1 MASATD
7 DRHQHLEELQKEVEF
22 LHNENQLLEG
32 HLQRVAASLLVSVAE
47 EERQKGTAKK
57 KSTGRKKEDW
67 HGLSLEEKN
76 EIVSTEIEIYQ
87 TAIERAQEAGER
99 ECMEVATMLSE
110 VDRRIAETKKD
121 MYEFKRDVIVGAEN
135 ARTGKTMAEKM
146 IKIMEERLKEKAAV
160 TDKLHCK
167 NHALKVQV
175 RKVEQQLHQKE
186 DMGEV
191 LHVVDFDQ
199 LKIENQ
205 QYLDRIE
212 ERNTEL
218 LRLKATTGKAVQVL
232 ADHKASLAT
241 LQAQKK
247 VLDKE
252 TAERK
257 EQLARFENDWTK
269 ANTDKTAAK
278 KTLQRLQAEQQDTDL
293 PQIIDYIKVKAEIG
307 DLEKKLT
314 DWGRKIEI
322 AEMDQ
327 ARTKKIH
334 LAMSALPNAATQLL

>member
-1 MASATD
+1 MASPLED
-7 DRHQHLEELQKEVEF
+7 MQSHLGDLLLKRNDRYCAGDVCWTFNSLSPP
-22 LHNENQLLEG
+22 LL
-32 HLQRVAASLLVSVAE
+32 RDAALT
-47 EERQKGTAKK
+47 QKGSTKK
-57 KSTGRKKEDW
+57 RGTSRGGGKKEEW

-76 EIVSTEIEIYQ
+76 EIVSTEIEVYQ
-87 TAIERAQEAGER
+87 AAIERAQEAGER

-110 VDRRIAETKKD
+110 VDRRVAETKKD

-135 ARTGKTMAEKM
+135 VRTGKTMAEKM
-146 IKIMEERLKEKAAV
+146 LKIMEERLKEKAAV
-160 TDKLHCK
+160 TEKLHSK

-175 RKVEQQLHQKE
+175 RKTEQQLHQKE

-241 LQAQKK
+241 LQAQRKM
-247 VLDKE
+247 LEKE

-257 EQLARFENDWTK
+257 EQLARFENDWSK

-278 KTLQRLQAEQQDTDL
+278 KTLQRLQAEQQDT
-293 PQIIDYIKVKAEIG
+293 
-307 DLEKKLT
+307 
-314 DWGRKIEI
+314 
-322 AEMDQ
+322 
-327 ARTKKIH
+327 
-334 LAMSALPNAATQLL
+334 

>member
-1 MASATD
+1 MASPSED
-7 DRHQHLEELQKEVEF
+7 MQSHLGDLQKEVDF

-32 HLQRVAASLLVSVAE
+32 YLQRVAASLLVSVAE
-47 EERQKGTAKK
+47 DERQKGSTKK
-57 KSTGRKKEDW
+57 RGTSRGGGKKEEW

-76 EIVSTEIEIYQ
+76 EIVSTEIEVYQ
-87 TAIERAQEAGER
+87 AAIERAQEAGER

-110 VDRRIAETKKD
+110 VDRRVAETKKD

-135 ARTGKTMAEKM
+135 MRTGKTMAEKM
-146 IKIMEERLKEKAAV
+146 LKIMDERLKEKAAV
-160 TDKLHCK
+160 TEKLHSK

-175 RKVEQQLHQKE
+175 RKTEQQLHQKE

-218 LRLKATTGKAVQVL
+218 LRLKATTGKAVQRKML
-232 ADHKASLAT
+232 E
-241 LQAQKK
+241 
-247 VLDKE
+247 KE

-257 EQLARFENDWTK
+257 EQLARFENDWSK

-322 AEMDQ
+322 ADMDH

-334 LAMSALPNAATQLL
+334 SALTALPGTTVQVP

>member
-1 MASATD
+1 MANCTD
-7 DRHQHLEELQKEVEF
+7 DRHQHLEDL
-22 LHNENQLLEG
+22 
-32 HLQRVAASLLVSVAE
+32 VAASLLVSVAE

-87 TAIERAQEAGER
+87 TAIEKAFGILKAQEAGER

-160 TDKLHCK
+160 TDKLHSK

-278 KTLQRLQAEQQDTDL
+278 KTLQRLQAEQQDT
-293 PQIIDYIKVKAEIG
+293 
-307 DLEKKLT
+307 
-314 DWGRKIEI
+314 
-322 AEMDQ
+322 
-327 ARTKKIH
+327 
-334 LAMSALPNAATQLL
+334 